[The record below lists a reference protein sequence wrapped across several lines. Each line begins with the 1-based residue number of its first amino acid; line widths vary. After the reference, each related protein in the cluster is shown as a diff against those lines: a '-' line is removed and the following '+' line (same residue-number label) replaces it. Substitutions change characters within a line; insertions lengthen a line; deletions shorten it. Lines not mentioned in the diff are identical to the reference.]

1 MNYLR
6 LVSFLGIVLLS
17 AGAHA
22 QRQPVPIVNH
32 ENLAVAVSSSKPPTA
47 EAVQKVIVGAAQA
60 RKWTVTRVPEGSKI
74 HAKLFVRNKH
84 TVVVEIENT
93 ESAFSVRYVSS
104 IDMKY
109 GVVDGVPVI
118 HPFYNR
124 WVNELIESIRT
135 ELARL

>member
-1 MNYLR
+1 M
-6 LVSFLGIVLLS
+6 IVC
-17 AGAHA
+17 AGAQA

-32 ENLAVAVSSSKPPTA
+32 ESLLVAISSATPPTA
-47 EAVQKVIVGAAQA
+47 ELVSKAIINGAQA
-60 RKWTVTRVPEGSKI
+60 RKWTITRVPESSKI

-93 ESAFSVRYVSS
+93 ATTYSVRYVSS

-109 GVVDGVPVI
+109 RIEEGVPVI

-135 ELARL
+135 ELVKL